1 MTLSPFSS
9 VDRSTLRWLRTAETP
24 LEFTLLAGEATVA
37 ILRWAAHRGSL
48 AAAETA
54 EGTWTLKRTG
64 FLTPRLTV
72 RSKDSPAEVA
82 NLTAHLRHHTIQL
95 TGGPSYWLRR
105 AGILLPAWRLRTE
118 EGQELLHVE
127 PIPEGHKLG
136 AGAVLVESG
145 KDDPACLLL
154 VVLSW
159 YFIVLAWFEDET
171 AEALTPY

>member
-1 MTLSPFSS
+1 M
-9 VDRSTLRWLRTAETP
+9 
-24 LEFTLLAGEATVA
+24 
-37 ILRWAAHRGSL
+37 
-48 AAAETA
+48 
-54 EGTWTLKRTG
+54 
-64 FLTPRLTV
+64 
-72 RSKDSPAEVA
+72 
-82 NLTAHLRHHTIQL
+82 
-95 TGGPSYWLRR
+95 
-105 AGILLPAWRLRTE
+105 E